1 MDTNELVGELL
12 QSLIKEV
19 KGLQLKIEKLP
30 TQTPPDY
37 RESINELAKA
47 VQGLQS
53 QSKQIPPAIDLSPLT
68 SRLDRLEQ
76 AHRQSPERKMSQYLQ
91 VGAYGFGLM
100 VILLATVT
108 WKAWSLRGER
118 SEFEVSDWKWRNL
131 RQVDPVYVRK
141 IDSTYAV
148 SSQVNEG
155 KDLADIHQ
163 WIIQQEQADVTR
175 EAAHQAAE
183 QAKAM
188 NAQADQLERKALTT
202 GKKKGQN

>member
-1 MDTNELVGELL
+1 MDNNELVSELL
-12 QSLIKEV
+12 QSLIEEV
-19 KGLQLKIEKLP
+19 KRLETKLDKLP
-30 TQTPPDY
+30 NQTPPDY
-37 RESINELAKA
+37 GASIDALTKA
-47 VQGLQS
+47 VQSLQS
-53 QSKQIPPAIDLSPLT
+53 QAKQTPPTIDLSPLT

-100 VILLATVT
+100 VILLVTVT
-108 WKAWSLRGER
+108 WQAWSLRSER

-155 KDLADIHQ
+155 KDLADFHQ
-163 WIIQQEQADVTR
+163 WIIQQEQADMTR

-188 NAQADQLERKALTT
+188 NAQADQLERKALTK
-202 GKKKGQN
+202 GKKKES